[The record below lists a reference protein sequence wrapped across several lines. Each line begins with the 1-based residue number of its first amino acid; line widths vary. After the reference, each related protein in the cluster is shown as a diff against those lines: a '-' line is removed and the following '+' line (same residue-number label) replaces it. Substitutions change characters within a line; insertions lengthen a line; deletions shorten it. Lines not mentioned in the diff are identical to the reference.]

1 MKNLV
6 RFSSLLMIV
15 FLASCNEEKK
25 ENPLVVGEE
34 GTLNTIGIS
43 AETSDESGDFIV
55 AEDGAVEVLLTAND
69 QMEFGLETIE
79 VEEGQTV
86 RLTLRHVGQLDE
98 NVMGHNFVL
107 LEEGTN
113 VPEFAQAAALAGA
126 NDYIPEG
133 GENVIAHTE
142 MIGGGE
148 EVTIEF
154 ESPAPGTYTFI
165 CSFPGHFVQMQGT
178 FIVS

>member
-1 MKNLV
+1 MLIT
-6 RFSSLLMIV
+6 FFM
-15 FLASCNEEKK
+15 ASCGDEKK
-25 ENPLVVGEE
+25 EDPIVVGEE
-34 GTLNTIGIS
+34 GTLNTIEAP
-43 AETSDESGDFIV
+43 AETDASID
-55 AEDGAVEVLLTAND
+55 AVQVENGVVEILLTGDD
-69 QMEFGLETIE
+69 QMRFNLENIE
-79 VEEGQTV
+79 VEAGQTV

-107 LEEGTN
+107 LEQGTN
-113 VPEFAQAAALAGA
+113 VPEFAQAAAQARA

-133 GENVIAHTE
+133 GENVIANTE

-154 ESPAPGTYTFI
+154 EAPAPGTYTFI
-165 CSFPGHFVQMQGT
+165 CSFPGHYVQMQGQ

>member
-6 RFSSLLMIV
+6 RFSALLLIF
-15 FLASCNEEKK
+15 FLASCGEEKK
-25 ENPLVVGEE
+25 EDPIVVGEE
-34 GTLNTIGIS
+34 GTLNTIE
-43 AETSDESGDFIV
+43 ATEASDGAADAVV
-55 AEDGAVEVLLTAND
+55 AENGVVEVLLTGND
-69 QMEFGLETIE
+69 QMQFNLETIE
-79 VEEGQTV
+79 VEEGQIV

-113 VPEFAQAAALAGA
+113 VPEFAQAAAQARA

-154 ESPAPGTYTFI
+154 EAPAPGTYTFI
-165 CSFPGHFVQMQGT
+165 CSFPGHYVQMQGQ
-178 FIVS
+178 FIVT